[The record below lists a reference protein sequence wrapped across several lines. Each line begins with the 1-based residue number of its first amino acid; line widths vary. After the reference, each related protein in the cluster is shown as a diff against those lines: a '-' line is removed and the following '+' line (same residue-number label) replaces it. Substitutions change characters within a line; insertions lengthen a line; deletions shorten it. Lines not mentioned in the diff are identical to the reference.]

1 MAVINKTDFCMHIE
15 KIIAKG
21 DEDAIDATLST
32 CKKFNVDVEMVKE
45 LLNRSVIEKIEL
57 AAQDLTF
64 FKKIN
69 NSIPSELF
77 A

>member
-1 MAVINKTDFCMHIE
+1 MAVIDKQNFCMYIE

-21 DEDAIDATLST
+21 DVDAIDATLSA
-32 CKKFNVDVEMVKE
+32 CKKFNVDVEMVKG
-45 LLNRSVIEKIEL
+45 LLNRSVIEKIEI

-69 NSIPSELF
+69 SIPSELF
-77 A
+77 V